1 MLGSIVNFLAIIIG
15 GILGLLLKKGI
26 PERISKTII
35 EGLALCVFFIGVSG
49 MLKGSNVL
57 LIIFSIVIGGIIGE
71 VIDIDKLINNLGKKI
86 EEKFEGKGNISEAFV
101 TTSLLYCVG
110 AMAIVG
116 SLQSGLEGNHKILFA
131 KSILDGISSIIF
143 ASTMGIGVLFSAF
156 SVLLYQGAITLLAF
170 TLKNILT
177 TATINEMTSI
187 GSLLILGISL
197 NMLKI
202 TNIKIANLLPSVLIP
217 IVYYMLLNLIK

>member
-71 VIDIDKLINNLGKKI
+71 IIDIDKLINNLGKKI

-170 TLKNILT
+170 TLKIF
-177 TATINEMTSI
+177 
-187 GSLLILGISL
+187 
-197 NMLKI
+197 
-202 TNIKIANLLPSVLIP
+202 
-217 IVYYMLLNLIK
+217 